1 MIENKNEDRPYLK
14 KLLKGDISLSI
25 TFWLWF
31 IFLTLLINIF
41 IDNTFLKISFKKT
54 IGDEIFSISIYLLTL
69 LYSIL
74 IFIAVQKSASKY
86 IGNKLWP
93 FLAKVIISINL
104 FFSLFSTYDLL
115 KIYFFEDYAIKSQI
129 NNLKNSLPLKVD
141 SFSYLID
148 INIEDKNIN
157 YLYQIENTETD
168 SKDNLDKFKARVH
181 DSLCENEITLKLL
194 KKDYI
199 LDYTYIDE
207 NEELFTRIIT
217 NKQDCGKSIYDL
229 DILEEILKNE

>member
-104 FFSLFSTYDLL
+104 FFSLFSTYDLF
-115 KIYFFEDYAIKSQI
+115 KVYFFEDYAIKNEI
-129 NNLKNSLPLKVD
+129 NNLKDNLPLKVD

-148 INIEDKNIN
+148 INIKDKNIYYIYQLESIINSN
-157 YLYQIENTETD
+157 Y
-168 SKDNLDKFKARVH
+168 NLNKFKSQVQ
-181 DSLCENEITLKLL
+181 DSLCENENTLRLL
-194 KKDYI
+194 KRDYI
-199 LDYTYIDE
+199 LDYTYIDKDE
-207 NEELFTRIIT
+207 NKLTEIIT
-217 NKQDCGKSIYDL
+217 NKSNCGKSIYDL
-229 DILEEILKNE
+229 DILKEILKNE

>member
-104 FFSLFSTYDLL
+104 FFSLFSTYDLF
-115 KIYFFEDYAIKSQI
+115 KVYFFEDYAIKNEI
-129 NNLKNSLPLKVD
+129 NNLKDNLPLKVD

-148 INIEDKNIN
+148 INIEDKNIYYIYQLESIINSN
-157 YLYQIENTETD
+157 Y
-168 SKDNLDKFKARVH
+168 NLNKFKSQVQ
-181 DSLCENEITLKLL
+181 DSLCENENTLRLL
-194 KKDYI
+194 KRNYI
-199 LDYTYIDE
+199 LDYTYIDKDE
-207 NEELFTRIIT
+207 NKLTEIIT
-217 NKQDCGKSIYDL
+217 NKSNCGKSIYDL
-229 DILEEILKNE
+229 DILKEILKNE

>member
-86 IGNKLWP
+86 IGIKL
-93 FLAKVIISINL
+93 
-104 FFSLFSTYDLL
+104 
-115 KIYFFEDYAIKSQI
+115 
-129 NNLKNSLPLKVD
+129 
-141 SFSYLID
+141 
-148 INIEDKNIN
+148 
-157 YLYQIENTETD
+157 
-168 SKDNLDKFKARVH
+168 
-181 DSLCENEITLKLL
+181 
-194 KKDYI
+194 
-199 LDYTYIDE
+199 
-207 NEELFTRIIT
+207 
-217 NKQDCGKSIYDL
+217 
-229 DILEEILKNE
+229 

>member
-1 MIENKNEDRPYLK
+1 MIENKNEDRSYLK

-41 IDNTFLKISFKKT
+41 IDNTFLEISFKKT
-54 IGDEIFSISIYLLTL
+54 TGDEIFSISIYLLTL

-104 FFSLFSTYDLL
+104 FFSLFSTYDLF
-115 KIYFFEDYAIKSQI
+115 KVYFFEDYAIKNEI
-129 NNLKNSLPLKVD
+129 NNLKDNLPLKVD

-148 INIEDKNIN
+148 INIEDKNIYYIYQLESIINSN
-157 YLYQIENTETD
+157 Y
-168 SKDNLDKFKARVH
+168 NLNKFKSQVQ
-181 DSLCENEITLKLL
+181 DSLCENENTLRLL
-194 KKDYI
+194 KRNYI
-199 LDYTYIDE
+199 LDYTYIDKDE
-207 NEELFTRIIT
+207 NKLTEIIT
-217 NKQDCGKSIYDL
+217 NKSNCGKSIYDL
-229 DILEEILKNE
+229 DILKEILKNE